1 MSPRPATS
9 RKIPVAPPPVDGVD
23 ALDRQTFHTRD
34 LRDIALA
41 IGRDMNLVQDAPED
55 TVSEW
60 HGALLWLAAYAER
73 IAEVAERDAESL
85 RKGGAA

>member
-1 MSPRPATS
+1 MSARPAAS
-9 RKIPVAPPPVDGVD
+9 RKIPAAPPPVDGAY

-41 IGRDMNLVQDAPED
+41 IGRDMNLVQDAPES

-73 IAEVAERDAESL
+73 IAEVAERDAEAQ

>member
-1 MSPRPATS
+1 MSGRPAAS
-9 RKIPVAPPPVDGVD
+9 RKDPVAPPPADG
-23 ALDRQTFHTRD
+23 AASLDRQTFHTRD

-73 IAEVAERDAESL
+73 IAEVAERDAEAL

>member
-1 MSPRPATS
+1 MSARPAAS
-9 RKIPVAPPPVDGVD
+9 RKIPVAPQPADGAD

-41 IGRDMNLVQDAPED
+41 IGRDMNLVQDVPEG

-73 IAEVAERDAESL
+73 IAEVAERDAEAL